1 MKNSTSQG
9 FDQHDGF
16 DHRVG
21 HLWALRMML
30 ESSKAPFLMGVSTVA
45 SPIEK
50 DGVADARIEVSPLS
64 VKSYTFPSLACGK
77 LPFTSGN
84 PARKMASGW

>member
-1 MKNSTSQG
+1 MN
-9 FDQHDGF
+9 HGF

-21 HLWALRMML
+21 HLWALRMMS
-30 ESSKAPFLMGVSTVA
+30 ESSNTPFLRGVSAVA
-45 SPIEK
+45 LPIET
-50 DGVADARIEVSPLS
+50 DGVADAMIKVSPLS